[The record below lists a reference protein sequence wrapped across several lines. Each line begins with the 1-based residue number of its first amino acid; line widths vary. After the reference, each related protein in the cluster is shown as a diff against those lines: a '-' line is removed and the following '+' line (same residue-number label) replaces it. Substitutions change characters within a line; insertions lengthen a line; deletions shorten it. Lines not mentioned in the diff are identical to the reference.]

1 MPLPAGQA
9 ALATTL
15 STVDDRLQPV
25 RGKVRDILSCG
36 DDLLICA
43 TDRVSAFDRVLT
55 TIPWKGEVLTRLSLY
70 HFDNTAD
77 IVRNHV
83 VEAVTARTMRV
94 RRCQVLPVEI
104 VVRGYLT
111 GSAWRDY
118 QRTGE
123 VSGIRLPSGMRFNQ
137 RFNDPLLTPATKA
150 ERGEHD
156 VPISPSEV
164 LARGMVSE
172 EVWSEVVRTAHE
184 LYRRGGSIAADRGL
198 VLVDTKYEMGIVD
211 NELILADEVH
221 TPDSSRYW
229 FADTYQ
235 ELFEAG
241 HRQRKLDKE
250 YLRQWLM
257 DRGYSGEGRPP
268 LIPDEL
274 RLELGRRY
282 VEAFELLT
290 GTEFQPESSSVEE
303 ESRVLRAIV
312 DTMRQAVR

>member
-1 MPLPAGQA
+1 
-9 ALATTL
+9 
-15 STVDDRLQPV
+15 V

-55 TIPWKGEVLTRLSLY
+55 TIPWKGEVLTGLSLY
-70 HFDNTAD
+70 HFENTAD

-94 RRCQVLPVEI
+94 RRCQVFPVEI

-150 ERGEHD
+150 ERGKHD
-156 VPISPSEV
+156 VPISASEV

-184 LYRRGGSIAADRGL
+184 LYRRGGRIAADRGL
-198 VLVDTKYEMGIVD
+198 ILVDTKYEMGLVD

-290 GTEFQPESSSVEE
+290 GIEFRPESSSVEE
-303 ESRVLRAIV
+303 ESRVLSTIV
-312 DTMRQAVR
+312 DTMR